1 MMSDPEQWSI
11 KYLEIM
17 HPYHNIWSYDPNSY
31 FLLFYRLE
39 LAQVQGNMEMKLNQV
54 PLQPRRK
61 HVNFDPNDPNME
73 SEFENLELDNMDLRV
88 RIIMSLEGL
97 YSIMPSLLTEDTRS

>member
-17 HPYHNIWSYDPNSY
+17 RPYHNIWSYDPNSSL
-31 FLLFYRLE
+31 LLFYRLE

-88 RIIMSLEGL
+88 RVVMSLEGL

>member
-1 MMSDPEQWSI
+1 
-11 KYLEIM
+11 
-17 HPYHNIWSYDPNSY
+17 
-31 FLLFYRLE
+31 
-39 LAQVQGNMEMKLNQV
+39 MEMKLNQV

-88 RIIMSLEGL
+88 RIVIGRSVQCSVSL
-97 YSIMPSLLTEDTRS
+97 ID

>member
-1 MMSDPEQWSI
+1 MR
-11 KYLEIM
+11 
-17 HPYHNIWSYDPNSY
+17 PYHNIWSYDPNSSL
-31 FLLFYRLE
+31 LLFYRLE

-88 RIIMSLEGL
+88 RVVMSMDGL
-97 YSIMPSLLTEDTRS
+97 YSIMPTLLTEDQDPR

>member
-1 MMSDPEQWSI
+1 
-11 KYLEIM
+11 
-17 HPYHNIWSYDPNSY
+17 
-31 FLLFYRLE
+31 
-39 LAQVQGNMEMKLNQV
+39 MEMKLNQV

-88 RIIMSLEGL
+88 RIVIGRSVQCSASL
-97 YSIMPSLLTEDTRS
+97 ID

>member
-1 MMSDPEQWSI
+1 MKLCVHITKFGYKTPVHLI
-11 KYLEIM
+11 
-17 HPYHNIWSYDPNSY
+17 
-31 FLLFYRLE
+31 LLYRLE

-88 RIIMSLEGL
+88 RVVMSLEGL
-97 YSIMPSLLTEDTRS
+97 